1 MPTVLSDPQ
10 AIDDF
15 VTGLAFLG
23 TGGGGG
29 RLEDGIE
36 LLVPLVKGGQP
47 IVLVSPDELP
57 DDTWIVHYRVLEVAT
72 RTRRHPRPNW
82 PSMA

>member
-10 AIDDF
+10 VIEDF

-36 LLVPLVKGGQP
+36 LLVPIVKSGAPHRARQP
-47 IVLVSPDELP
+47 
-57 DDTWIVHYRVLEVAT
+57 R
-72 RTRRHPRPNW
+72 
-82 PSMA
+82 

>member
-57 DDTWIVHYRVLEVAT
+57 DDTWTCSLSSVEVAT
-72 RTRRHPRPNW
+72 RTRRHPRPSW